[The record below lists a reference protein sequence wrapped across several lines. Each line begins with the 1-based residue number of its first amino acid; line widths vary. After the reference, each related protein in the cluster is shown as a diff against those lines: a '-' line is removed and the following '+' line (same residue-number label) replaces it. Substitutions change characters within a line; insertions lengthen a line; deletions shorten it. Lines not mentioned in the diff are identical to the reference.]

1 MEALRINQKIE
12 LIATGFKRKRK
23 AISPRNDMEWQG
35 EVMDFKHS
43 VWFRAGEDAYIN
55 LKYVVPTY
63 ESAMLCGVAW

>member
-1 MEALRINQKIE
+1 
-12 LIATGFKRKRK
+12 
-23 AISPRNDMEWQG
+23 MEWLAK
-35 EVMDFKHS
+35 VMHFRPS